1 MSNPKDTVRVG
12 LAAAIGAYLLWGVF
26 PIFWKQLGK
35 FDPLQV
41 VGHRVIWSFL
51 ILTAISF
58 WFLQG
63 SETRKK
69 FFSALLDPKVWR
81 TFAIAGL
88 MIASNWLAFVWAMS
102 HDRVVQASLGYYIN
116 PLFNVLLGVVL
127 LGERLNKMQWFAIA
141 MAASGVVI
149 FTVALG
155 GLPWVSL
162 VLAVT
167 FALYSLVKK
176 KATLPALQGLYLET
190 TVLLVPA
197 VVFLGY
203 VESTSQDGAFQSGD
217 LRLLVLLVLGGTV
230 TIAPLALFAFAA
242 KRAPLSSIGV
252 LQYIAPTMQFL
263 LGVCLYG
270 EEFDTL
276 QLVGFSFVWLALAVY
291 LWSSRSNNQPVSSK
305 DTEQ

>member
-1 MSNPKDTVRVG
+1 
-12 LAAAIGAYLLWGVF
+12 
-26 PIFWKQLGK
+26 
-35 FDPLQV
+35 
-41 VGHRVIWSFL
+41 
-51 ILTAISF
+51 
-58 WFLQG
+58 
-63 SETRKK
+63 
-69 FFSALLDPKVWR
+69 
-81 TFAIAGL
+81 

-276 QLVGFSFVWLALAVY
+276 QLVGFSFVWLSLAVY